1 MIFLKNEFIS
11 FYLLARDMMTLISL
25 FWKFNFSS
33 LWNCKIPKESAPK
46 RPQIK
51 KFVYNQL
58 LIYFFKDFFRKNA
71 PEKKMFFLPKNS
83 TFWTFSQRLSKKKY
97 YNTVKRP
104 LFGPKPG
111 SPIGPKSDVRSWRYV
126 KMTSLIVLSSVIRS
140 IITCEEIETHVPSVL
155 RALRVHSSF

>member
-1 MIFLKNEFIS
+1 
-11 FYLLARDMMTLISL
+11 MMTLISL
-25 FWKFNFSS
+25 FWKFDFSS

-58 LIYFFKDFFRKNA
+58 LIYFFKGFFWQNAHFKMRVFFVQDFHFLNFFA
-71 PEKKMFFLPKNS
+71 EAFEEKLLQYGETN
-83 TFWTFSQRLSKKKY
+83 TFWSQTGAPDWTKIR
-97 YNTVKRP
+97 RQ
-104 LFGPKPG
+104 
-111 SPIGPKSDVRSWRYV
+111 IWRYV

-155 RALRVHSSF
+155 RALRVHSSLVLRLVSEL